1 MMLLL
6 IAKVDYEA
14 RWQRVVV
21 DVIVEIVVLLFAVVV
36 DISGRF

>member
-1 MMLLL
+1 MMPLL